1 MEKIA
6 VERIAKAVELFY
18 RSLVHSLTGLIMENR
33 NYLTLGTYISFVYLL
48 DIHYVHSLT
57 YSPSRKLVQQLI
69 TILRLL
75 ILAFL
80 EQTKIIRNIPPIK
93 FSRVKPYQKTV
104 ST

>member
-18 RSLVHSLTGLIMENR
+18 RSLVHSLTGLIWKFM
-33 NYLTLGTYISFVYLL
+33 TTWYISCVYLL
-48 DIHYVHSLT
+48 DIDHIHSLP
-57 YSPSRKLVQQLI
+57 YSPSRKLVQQLLA
-69 TILRLL
+69 ILRLL
-75 ILAFL
+75 IFAFL
-80 EQTKIIRNIPPIK
+80 EQTKIIRNIPPIE

>member
-6 VERIAKAVELFY
+6 VERIAKAVELFN
-18 RSLVHSLTGLIMENR
+18 RPLVHSLTGLQKENHD
-33 NYLTLGTYISFVYLL
+33 YLTYLIYFICL
-48 DIHYVHSLT
+48 PIRYTLLP
-57 YSPSRKLVQQLI
+57 YSPSRKLVQQLLA
-69 TILRLL
+69 ILRLL
-75 ILAFL
+75 IFAFL

>member
-1 MEKIA
+1 MEI
-6 VERIAKAVELFY
+6 
-18 RSLVHSLTGLIMENR
+18 HD
-33 NYLTLGTYISFVYLL
+33 YISLVYLL
-48 DIHYVHSLT
+48 DIHYVHSLP
-57 YSPSRKLVQQLI
+57 YSPSRKLVQQLL

>member
-6 VERIAKAVELFY
+6 VARIAKAVELFTAHLFTL
-18 RSLVHSLTGLIMENR
+18 SLVFKWRIMTT
-33 NYLTLGTYISFVYLL
+33 YLRYISFVYLL
-48 DIHYVHSLT
+48 DIHYVHSLP
-57 YSPSRKLVQQLI
+57 YSPSRKLVQQLLA
-69 TILRLL
+69 ILRLL
-75 ILAFL
+75 IFAFL

>member
-18 RSLVHSLTGLIMENR
+18 RSLVHSLTGLIWKFM
-33 NYLTLGTYISFVYLL
+33 TTYISFVYLL
-48 DIHYVHSLT
+48 DIHYVHSLP
-57 YSPSRKLVQQLI
+57 YSPSCKLVQQLL

-75 ILAFL
+75 IFAFL

>member
-1 MEKIA
+1 
-6 VERIAKAVELFY
+6 
-18 RSLVHSLTGLIMENR
+18 MENHD
-33 NYLTLGTYISFVYLL
+33 YLYFIIYLL
-48 DIHYVHSLT
+48 DIHYVHSLP
-57 YSPSRKLVQQLI
+57 YSPSRKLIQQILA
-69 TILRLL
+69 ILRLL

>member
-1 MEKIA
+1 MYFIC
-6 VERIAKAVELFY
+6 LP
-18 RSLVHSLTGLIMENR
+18 
-33 NYLTLGTYISFVYLL
+33 TLLE
-48 DIHYVHSLT
+48 IHYVHSLP
-57 YSPSRKLVQQLI
+57 YSPSRKLVQQLL

-75 ILAFL
+75 IFAFL

>member
-18 RSLVHSLTGLIMENR
+18 RSLVHSLTGLHMQIHY
-33 NYLTLGTYISFVYLL
+33 YLPTYISFVYLL
-48 DIHYVHSLT
+48 NIHHIHSLP
-57 YSPSRKLVQQLI
+57 YSPSRKLVQQLLA
-69 TILRLL
+69 ILRLL
-75 ILAFL
+75 IFAFL

>member
-6 VERIAKAVELFY
+6 VERIAKAVELFTAHLFTL
-18 RSLVHSLTGLIMENR
+18 SLVFIWRIMTT
-33 NYLTLGTYISFVYLL
+33 YLRYISFVCLL
-48 DIHYVHSLT
+48 DIHYVHSLP
-57 YSPSRKLVQQLI
+57 YSPSRKLVQQLL

-75 ILAFL
+75 IFAFL

>member
-6 VERIAKAVELFY
+6 VVGIAKAVELFY
-18 RSLVHSLTGLIMENR
+18 RSLVHSLADLVMENR
-33 NYLTLGTYISFVYLL
+33 NYLGRYLYFIVYLL
-48 DIHYVHSLT
+48 DIQCVHSLP
-57 YSPSRKLVQQLI
+57 YSPSRKLVQQLL

>member
-18 RSLVHSLTGLIMENR
+18 RSLVHSLTGLHMEIHD
-33 NYLTLGTYISFVYLL
+33 YLYFICLPIRYT
-48 DIHYVHSLT
+48 SLP
-57 YSPSRKLVQQLI
+57 YSPSRKLVQQLL